1 MAGTAPQTLPL
12 DVALQ
17 QAIAHHQA
25 GRLQDAEPL
34 YRAILQA
41 QPRHAEANHNLGMIA
56 CQVGQHVAGLP
67 YLQAALS
74 IKPNHGQFSVSY
86 AEALLATGRVGDA
99 RQVMQSALQHGL
111 NTPAAQALRQKI
123 ETALRNNRS
132 NGGAAASAE
141 IERLIAQFQ
150 AGHYEVVEN
159 AANALSGRYPLS
171 GQVWK
176 VLGASRLAQGKD
188 ARHALQRAA
197 NLLPNDADN
206 FTNLGKALRDAGQL
220 QAALSSYGRA
230 LALKP
235 DFVMAHC
242 FRAGVLQ
249 ELGQLDLAV
258 AGYRRALA
266 LDPTL
271 AEAYNA
277 LGSAL
282 RGLGQR
288 NDAVASYRRALEIK
302 PDYAD
307 AWCNLGTALWEIGQ
321 VDEAVPSLRRAVEIN
336 PHFAAAHNNL
346 GTALRDIGQIAD
358 ALTSYRRALE
368 LDPGYADASCN
379 LGLVL
384 QDLKQFDEALACYR
398 RALAIRHEFAEAYS
412 NLGDALKDLGQID
425 EAVANYR
432 RALAIKPDF
441 VSAHDNLL
449 MALQYTTAIT
459 TQGLFEAHK
468 RFAQQYE
475 APLKPHWPAHTN
487 SRDPDKRLKIGYVSG
502 DFRQHAVAYF
512 IEPVL
517 ANHDKTQ
524 VEVFCYANSRTQ
536 DAVTGRLKAVAD
548 HWQPCAGMGD
558 DELAQRIR
566 ADGIDILVDLAGHTA
581 DNRLLTFARKPA
593 PIQITYLGY
602 LGTSGLTAMDYRLTD
617 RYAEAE
623 GAERDHTEKLLLL
636 PDSQWCYCPPEQSH
650 SASPI
655 GPLPALANGY
665 LTFGSFNNIN
675 KVSRETIELWAS
687 LLRSLLSSRLMMVA
701 PPEMHASLTQ
711 QFKKQGIA
719 AERIDYCSRM
729 KSHEFRQA
737 LQQVDISLDPFP
749 INGATT
755 TCESLWQGVPVLNLV
770 GTRHLS
776 RNGLS
781 ILSAAGVAEF
791 AAATPEDYIQVA
803 STFAN
808 DLPRLAAIRA
818 GMRERLKRTPLLDQQ
833 RFTRN
838 LESIYRDVWRRYA
851 AG

>member
-1 MAGTAPQTLPL
+1 MASTAPQTLPL

-56 CQVGQHVAGLP
+56 CQVGQHAAGLP
-67 YLQAALS
+67 YLQAALA
-74 IKPNHGQFSVSY
+74 IKPSHGQFSISY
-86 AEALLATGRVGDA
+86 AEALLATGRVKDA
-99 RQVMQSALQHGL
+99 QQILQSALQHGL
-111 NTPAAQALRQKI
+111 NTPAAQALRQKVDA
-123 ETALRNNRS
+123 ALRNNRT
-132 NGGAAASAE
+132 NGGMPPFAE

-159 AANALSGRYPLS
+159 SANALSERYPLS

-197 NLLPNDADN
+197 DLVPSDADN
-206 FTNLGKALRDAGQL
+206 FANLGKALRDAGQL
-220 QAALSSYGRA
+220 QAALTSYDRV
-230 LALKP
+230 LTLQP

-258 AGYRRALA
+258 AGYRRALE

-288 NDAVASYRRALEIK
+288 HDAVASYRRALTIK

-321 VDEAVPSLRRAVEIN
+321 VDEAVSSLRRAVEIN
-336 PHFAAAHNNL
+336 PDFAMAHNNL

-358 ALTSYRRALE
+358 ALASYRRALE

-384 QDLKQFDEALACYR
+384 QDLKQFDEALACYH
-398 RALAIRHEFAEAYS
+398 RALAIRPEFAEAYS

-425 EAVANYR
+425 EAVAHYR

-441 VSAHDNLL
+441 VSAYDNLL
-449 MALQYTTAIT
+449 MALQFTTKIT
-459 TQGLFEAHK
+459 AQDLFEAHK
-468 RFAQQYE
+468 RFGEQYE
-475 APLKPHWPAHTN
+475 APLKSRWPMHTN
-487 SRDPDKRLKIGYVSG
+487 SREPDKRLKIGYVSG

-524 VEVFCYANSRTQ
+524 VEVFCYANSRMQ
-536 DAVTGRLKAVAD
+536 DAVTDRLKAVAD
-548 HWQPCAGMGD
+548 HWQPCAGMSD
-558 DELAQRIR
+558 DELAQRIQ
-566 ADGIDILVDLAGHTA
+566 ADGIDILVDLSGHTA
-581 DNRLLTFARKPA
+581 HNRLLTFARKPA

-602 LGTSGLTAMDYRLTD
+602 PGGSGLSAMDYRLTD
-617 RYAEAE
+617 RYTES
-623 GAERDHTEKLLLL
+623 GDDQYYTEKLLRL
-636 PDSQWCYCPPEQSH
+636 PGSVWCYRPADNMPDVT
-650 SASPI
+650 
-655 GPLPALANGY
+655 PLPALANGC
-665 LTFGSFNNIN
+665 LTFGSFNNCN
-675 KVSRETIELWAS
+675 KIGDACIPLWAA
-687 LLRSLLSSRLMMVA
+687 LLRSLPTARLLMATVPKGEMRLRLTRQFEEFGVA
-701 PPEMHASLTQ
+701 S
-711 QFKKQGIA
+711 
-719 AERIDYCSRM
+719 ERLAFYG
-729 KSHEFRQA
+729 KLPAQEFQRK
-737 LQQVDISLDPFP
+737 LQEVDITLDPFP
-749 INGATT
+749 VNGATT
-755 TCESLWQGVPVLNLV
+755 TCESLWLGVPVLTLV
-770 GTRHLS
+770 GGRFLS
-776 RNGLS
+776 RAGLS
-781 ILSAAGVAEF
+781 ILSAAGLAEF
-791 AAATPEDYIQVA
+791 AAATQEEYIQVA
-803 STFAN
+803 TKFAN
-808 DLPRLAAIRA
+808 DLPRLAEIRA
-818 GMRERLKRTPLLDQQ
+818 GMRERLKGTPLLDQQ
-833 RFTRN
+833 GFTRN
-838 LESIYRDVWRRYA
+838 LEGIYREVWRRYA
-851 AG
+851 SA